1 MKQSIDAIINEFALR
16 GLESQDHELFMRRA
30 ANALNGY
37 PKESM
42 FFGRITS
49 YSIKDDQLIP
59 DIFEIARKNIYDKYK
74 RNSASMTEY
83 SLELTEN
90 ATAIYIRF
98 KYEATDETGK
108 SCIGDTYLTIRQ
120 DSNIIDAF
128 DITVD

>member
-1 MKQSIDAIINEFALR
+1 MKPSIDAIINEFALR
-16 GLESQDHELFMRRA
+16 GLESQDHELFMRRV

-42 FFGRITS
+42 FFGRITR
-49 YSIKDDQLIP
+49 YSIKDDQFIP
-59 DIFEIARKNIYDKYK
+59 DIFETARKNIYDKYK

-83 SLELTEN
+83 SLELAEN

-108 SCIGDTYLTIRQ
+108 SCTGDTYLTIRQ
-120 DSNIIDAF
+120 DSDIIDAF

>member
-16 GLESQDHELFMRRA
+16 GLESQDHELFMRRV

-83 SLELTEN
+83 SLELAEN

-108 SCIGDTYLTIRQ
+108 SCTGDTYLTIRQ
-120 DSNIIDAF
+120 DSDIIDAF
-128 DITVD
+128 NITVD

>member
-59 DIFEIARKNIYDKYK
+59 GIFEKARKNIYDKYK

-83 SLELTEN
+83 SLELAEN

-120 DSNIIDAF
+120 DNDIIDAF

>member
-16 GLESQDHELFMRRA
+16 GLESQDHDLFMRRV

-49 YSIKDDQLIP
+49 YSIKDAQLIP
-59 DIFEIARKNIYDKYK
+59 DIFETARKNIYDKYK
-74 RNSASMTEY
+74 RNSASMTVY
-83 SLELTEN
+83 SLELAEN

-98 KYEATDETGK
+98 KYEATDENGK
-108 SCIGDTYLTIRQ
+108 SCTGDTYLTIRQ
-120 DSNIIDAF
+120 DSDIIDAF

>member
-16 GLESQDHELFMRRA
+16 GLESQDHELFMRRV

-49 YSIKDDQLIP
+49 YSIKDDQFIP
-59 DIFEIARKNIYDKYK
+59 DIFETARKNIYDKYK

-83 SLELTEN
+83 SLELAEN
-90 ATAIYIRF
+90 ATAIRF

-108 SCIGDTYLTIRQ
+108 SCTGDTYLTIRQ
-120 DSNIIDAF
+120 DSDIIDAF

>member
-16 GLESQDHELFMRRA
+16 GLESQDHELFMRRV

-49 YSIKDDQLIP
+49 YSIKDAQLIP
-59 DIFEIARKNIYDKYK
+59 DIFETARKNIYDKYK

-83 SLELTEN
+83 SLELAEN

-108 SCIGDTYLTIRQ
+108 SCTGDTYLTIRQ
-120 DSNIIDAF
+120 DSDIIDAF
-128 DITVD
+128 NITVD

>member
-16 GLESQDHELFMRRA
+16 GLESQDHDLFMRRV

-59 DIFEIARKNIYDKYK
+59 DIFEVARKNIYDKYK

-108 SCIGDTYLTIRQ
+108 SCTGNTYLTVRQ
-120 DSNIIDAF
+120 DSDIIDIF

>member
-16 GLESQDHELFMRRA
+16 GLESQDHDLFMRRV

-49 YSIKDDQLIP
+49 YSIKDAQLIP
-59 DIFEIARKNIYDKYK
+59 DIFETARKNIYDKYK

-83 SLELTEN
+83 SLELAEN

-98 KYEATDETGK
+98 KYEATDEAGK
-108 SCIGDTYLTIRQ
+108 SCTGDTYLTIRQ
-120 DSNIIDAF
+120 DSDIIDAF

>member
-1 MKQSIDAIINEFALR
+1 MKPSIDNIINELALR
-16 GLESQDHELFMRRA
+16 GLESQDHDLFMRRV
-30 ANALNGY
+30 ANALNGF

-90 ATAIYIRF
+90 ATAIHIRF
-98 KYEATDETGK
+98 RYEATDETGK

-120 DSNIIDAF
+120 DSDIIDAF
-128 DITVD
+128 DYIVD

>member
-16 GLESQDHELFMRRA
+16 GLESQDHDLFMRRV

-42 FFGRITS
+42 FFGRIIS
-49 YSIKDDQLIP
+49 YSIKDTQLIP
-59 DIFEIARKNIYDKYK
+59 DIFETARKNIYDKYK

-83 SLELTEN
+83 SLELAEN

-108 SCIGDTYLTIRQ
+108 SCTGDTYLTIRQ
-120 DSNIIDAF
+120 DSDIIDAF

>member
-49 YSIKDDQLIP
+49 YSIKDDQLVP
-59 DIFEIARKNIYDKYK
+59 DIFEVARKNI
-74 RNSASMTEY
+74 
-83 SLELTEN
+83 
-90 ATAIYIRF
+90 
-98 KYEATDETGK
+98 
-108 SCIGDTYLTIRQ
+108 
-120 DSNIIDAF
+120 
-128 DITVD
+128 

>member
-1 MKQSIDAIINEFALR
+1 MKQSIDAIINELALR
-16 GLESQDHELFMRRA
+16 GLESQDHDLFMRRV

-42 FFGRITS
+42 FFGRIIS
-49 YSIKDDQLIP
+49 YSIKDAQLIP
-59 DIFEIARKNIYDKYK
+59 DIFETARKNIYDKYK
-74 RNSASMTEY
+74 RSSASMTEY
-83 SLELTEN
+83 SLELAEN

-108 SCIGDTYLTIRQ
+108 SCTGDTYLTIRQ
-120 DSNIIDAF
+120 DSDIIDAF

>member
-16 GLESQDHELFMRRA
+16 GLESQDHELFMRRV

-49 YSIKDDQLIP
+49 YSIKDNQLIP
-59 DIFEIARKNIYDKYK
+59 DIFEAARKNIYDKYK
-74 RNSASMTEY
+74 RNSANMTEY
-83 SLELTEN
+83 SLELAEN
-90 ATAIYIRF
+90 RTAIYIRF

-120 DSNIIDAF
+120 DSDIIDAF

>member
-16 GLESQDHELFMRRA
+16 GLESQDHDLFMRRV

-49 YSIKDDQLIP
+49 YSIKDAQLIP
-59 DIFEIARKNIYDKYK
+59 DIFETARKNIYDKYK

-83 SLELTEN
+83 SLELAEN

-98 KYEATDETGK
+98 KYEATDENGK
-108 SCIGDTYLTIRQ
+108 SCTGDTYLTIRQ
-120 DSNIIDAF
+120 DSDLIDAF

>member
-16 GLESQDHELFMRRA
+16 GLESQDHDLFMRRA

-49 YSIKDDQLIP
+49 YSIKDDQLVP
-59 DIFEIARKNIYDKYK
+59 DIFEVARKNIYDKYK

-83 SLELTEN
+83 SLELAEN

-108 SCIGDTYLTIRQ
+108 SCTGDTYLTIRQ
-120 DSNIIDAF
+120 DSDIIDAF

>member
-16 GLESQDHELFMRRA
+16 GLESQDHDLFMRRV

-42 FFGRITS
+42 FFGRIIS
-49 YSIKDDQLIP
+49 YSIKDTQLIP
-59 DIFEIARKNIYDKYK
+59 DIFETARKNIYDKYK

-83 SLELTEN
+83 SLELAEN

-108 SCIGDTYLTIRQ
+108 SCTGDTYLTIRQ
-120 DSNIIDAF
+120 DSDIIDAF
-128 DITVD
+128 DITVG

>member
-59 DIFEIARKNIYDKYK
+59 DIFEVARKNIYDKYK

>member
-108 SCIGDTYLTIRQ
+108 SCTGDTYLTIRQ

>member
-16 GLESQDHELFMRRA
+16 GLESQDHDLFMRRV

-49 YSIKDDQLIP
+49 YSIKDNQLIP
-59 DIFEIARKNIYDKYK
+59 DIFEAARKNIYDKYK

-83 SLELTEN
+83 SLELAEN

-98 KYEATDETGK
+98 KYEATDEAGK
-108 SCIGDTYLTIRQ
+108 SCTGDTYLTIRQ

>member
-16 GLESQDHELFMRRA
+16 GLESQDHNLFMRRV
-30 ANALNGY
+30 ANALNGH

-49 YSIKDDQLIP
+49 YSIKDAQLIP
-59 DIFEIARKNIYDKYK
+59 DIFETARKNIYDKYK

-83 SLELTEN
+83 SLELAEN

-108 SCIGDTYLTIRQ
+108 SCTGDTYLTIRQ
-120 DSNIIDAF
+120 DSDIIDAF

>member
-16 GLESQDHELFMRRA
+16 GLESQDHDLFMRRV

-49 YSIKDDQLIP
+49 YSIKDAQLIP
-59 DIFEIARKNIYDKYK
+59 DIFEAARKNIYDKYK

-83 SLELTEN
+83 SLELAEN

-108 SCIGDTYLTIRQ
+108 SCTGDTYLTIRQ
-120 DSNIIDAF
+120 DSDIIDAF

>member
-16 GLESQDHELFMRRA
+16 GLESQDHDLFMRRV

-49 YSIKDDQLIP
+49 YSIKDAQLIP
-59 DIFEIARKNIYDKYK
+59 DIFETARKNIYDKYK

-83 SLELTEN
+83 SLELAEN

-108 SCIGDTYLTIRQ
+108 SCTGDTYLTIRQ
-120 DSNIIDAF
+120 DSDIIDAF

>member
-16 GLESQDHELFMRRA
+16 GLESQDHDLFMRRV

-49 YSIKDDQLIP
+49 YSIKDTQLIP
-59 DIFEIARKNIYDKYK
+59 DIFETARKNIYDKYK

-83 SLELTEN
+83 SLELAEN

-108 SCIGDTYLTIRQ
+108 SCTGDTYLTIRQ
-120 DSNIIDAF
+120 DSDIIDAF

>member
-1 MKQSIDAIINEFALR
+1 
-16 GLESQDHELFMRRA
+16 MRRV

-49 YSIKDDQLIP
+49 YSIKDAQLIP
-59 DIFEIARKNIYDKYK
+59 DIFETARKNIYDKYK

-83 SLELTEN
+83 SLELAEN

-108 SCIGDTYLTIRQ
+108 SCTGDTYLTIRQ
-120 DSNIIDAF
+120 DSDIIDAF